1 MDPKVKRRYNL
12 TYRAR
17 KKGIRVDGY
26 RRRIILAF
34 EDISKLVLVPEA
46 ISLIK
51 EYQFQ
56 IKQDSQLKI
65 LFK

>member
-26 RRRIILAF
+26 RHRIILAF

-65 LFK
+65 KFQ